1 MTIVYNGN
9 RANYNPHTHKAI
21 RTATIYYN
29 EEDNFDC
36 QVPEYVIKV
45 LEINGCPPP
54 PVGVSGSFDIEV
66 EDRDEYNELLRVY
79 KDAKKGAKLNAKFF
93 PKTSVLYYPN

>member
-9 RANYNPHTHKAI
+9 RANYNPNTRKSI

-29 EEDNFDC
+29 EADNFDC
-36 QVPEYVIKV
+36 QATEYIIKV
-45 LEINGCPPP
+45 LEINGWPTP

-79 KDAKKGAKLNAKFF
+79 KDAKRGAKLNAKFF
-93 PKTSVLYYPN
+93 PKTSTLYFPY

>member
-9 RANYNPHTHKAI
+9 RFNKAYGCKDL

-36 QVPEYVIKV
+36 QVAEYVIKV
-45 LEINGCPPP
+45 LEVNGWPTPD
-54 PVGVSGSFDIEV
+54 VGVSGSFDIEI
-66 EDRDEYNELLRVY
+66 EDRYEYNELLKVY
-79 KDAKKGAKLNAKFF
+79 KDAKRGAKLNAKFF
-93 PKTSVLYYPN
+93 PKRSRYYNQ